1 MGKLDTPLSVEAL
14 LQGQDFRLPAVDR
27 AMNLFELLARSQ
39 NGMTLS
45 ELSRKLNMPKSSAHY
60 LIYTLVSRGYVQRGG
75 DGRHYM
81 LGLRLAD
88 VVSASP
94 AELHLRT
101 LAMPCLRQLGA
112 RIKLTATVTVLHGA
126 EAVIIAKV
134 DSFQDA
140 GGGAWIGRHI
150 DLHCT
155 AQGKALISGMS
166 ESELDKLFAG
176 RELARFTPRTISSL
190 RTLKAHLAQVRTI
203 GYATNDEEQ
212 VAGVRAV
219 AAPIIDPAGTV
230 IAAVSVRGSTQQLSV
245 AAFPQMGRDMIAA
258 SHEISQQLSCGYF
271 PCA

>member
-94 AELHLRT
+94 A
-101 LAMPCLRQLGA
+101 
-112 RIKLTATVTVLHGA
+112 
-126 EAVIIAKV
+126 
-134 DSFQDA
+134 
-140 GGGAWIGRHI
+140 
-150 DLHCT
+150 
-155 AQGKALISGMS
+155 
-166 ESELDKLFAG
+166 
-176 RELARFTPRTISSL
+176 
-190 RTLKAHLAQVRTI
+190 
-203 GYATNDEEQ
+203 
-212 VAGVRAV
+212 
-219 AAPIIDPAGTV
+219 
-230 IAAVSVRGSTQQLSV
+230 
-245 AAFPQMGRDMIAA
+245 
-258 SHEISQQLSCGYF
+258 
-271 PCA
+271 